1 MILFPCYV
9 HLQRNTSPKRRS
21 SQRPAVL
28 QLPLCSAIAPRHGG
42 VEAARKE
49 FGRSAVGEHWHR
61 AAGAAEHPP
70 VNPPVNLFRGA
81 ESRAD
86 ASVWTRPTK
95 RRPIFSVPTGFAWNS
110 PSNSESAVHP
120 MNLEGCSAEDQS
132 LHSAFSVKE
141 VNPILYMEAR
151 LANGESRFLIFLP
164 QIWIVK
170 PLQAWELQL
179 FGDY

>member
-1 MILFPCYV
+1 
-9 HLQRNTSPKRRS
+9 
-21 SQRPAVL
+21 
-28 QLPLCSAIAPRHGG
+28 
-42 VEAARKE
+42 
-49 FGRSAVGEHWHR
+49 
-61 AAGAAEHPP
+61 
-70 VNPPVNLFRGA
+70 
-81 ESRAD
+81 
-86 ASVWTRPTK
+86 
-95 RRPIFSVPTGFAWNS
+95 
-110 PSNSESAVHP
+110 